1 MSQFI
6 SLIAVQLTVAAAMAG
21 EPCWN
26 QFRGPCG
33 NGKSDA
39 VDLPV
44 EFDDEKNVQW
54 KTPIH
59 GKGWS
64 SPVVWGDQV
73 WLTTAPEDGTELFAV
88 CVDLQSG
95 QIEHDLRV
103 FEIAE
108 PEYCHPTN
116 SYASCS
122 PYVEEG
128 RVYVHFGTHGTACL
142 DTQTGETLWER
153 NDLHCDHFR
162 GPASSPIVHENSLF
176 VAFDGIDV
184 QFFVALDKRTGKTI
198 WRRNRDEDIDYGT
211 DDGDY
216 KKAYG
221 TATMIRVGNQWQLI
235 SPTAME
241 TIAYDPDDGHTLW
254 HVRHE
259 GTNAAARPF
268 YDNGLVYLSAGGG
281 SIALCAVRPDGTGD
295 LTASSIVWQ
304 TTKRV
309 PQRSSQLVVDG
320 RLFMVNDQG
329 VASCLDASTGEEIWT
344 KRLDGTHWASPIYAD
359 GSIYF
364 SNQDGIVTVIEAGAE
379 FKLRAKNQF
388 PAGFNAS
395 PAVADGS
402 LILRSFTHLY
412 CISE

>member
-1 MSQFI
+1 MSRFI

-21 EPCWN
+21 EPYWN

-59 GKGWS
+59 GRGWS

-221 TATMIRVGNQWQLI
+221 TATMIRVGDQWQLI

-259 GTNAAARPF
+259 GTNAAARPL

-295 LTASSIVWQ
+295 LTPSSIVWQ
-304 TTKRV
+304 TAKRV

-344 KRLDGTHWASPIYAD
+344 KRLGGTHWASPIYAD

-364 SNQDGIVTVIEAGAE
+364 SSKEGIVTVIEAGAE